1 MKKYLSFIAI
11 ILGIFANLAFFSSE
25 FNALIISVMPMFE
38 TLIPIFVIEAIGVIL
53 AILALTKF
61 KENNNKI
68 INIIGLVLN
77 IIPLVYYFPTLLL
90 IL

>member
-1 MKKYLSFIAI
+1 MKKYLSFIAS
-11 ILGIFANLAFFSSE
+11 ILGIFANLVFFSSE

-53 AILALTKF
+53 TILALTKF

-68 INIIGLVLN
+68 ITIIGLVLN
-77 IIPLVYYFPTLLL
+77 LIPIVYYFPTLLL

>member
-11 ILGIFANLAFFSSE
+11 ILGIFANLVFSSSE
-25 FNALIISVMPMFE
+25 FNALMVSVLPMFE
-38 TLIPIFVIEAIGVIL
+38 TLIPIFVVEAIGVIL

-61 KENNNKI
+61 KEDNNKI
-68 INIIGLVLN
+68 LSIIGLVLN
-77 IIPLVYYFPTLLL
+77 VIPILSYFQTLLL

>member
-38 TLIPIFVIEAIGVIL
+38 TLIPIFIIEAIGIIL

-68 INIIGLVLN
+68 ITIIGLVLN
-77 IIPLVYYFPTLLL
+77 LIPIVYYFPTLLL

>member
-25 FNALIISVMPMFE
+25 FNALIISVMPMFG
-38 TLIPIFVIEAIGVIL
+38 TLIPIFVIEAVGGIL
-53 AILALTKF
+53 AILVLTKY
-61 KENNNKI
+61 KEDNNKI
-68 INIIGLVLN
+68 LTIIGLVLN
-77 IIPLVYYFPTLLL
+77 IIPIVYYLPTLLL

>member
-25 FNALIISVMPMFE
+25 FNTLIISVMPMFE

-68 INIIGLVLN
+68 ITIIGLVLN
-77 IIPLVYYFPTLLL
+77 LIPIVYYFPTLLL

>member
-68 INIIGLVLN
+68 ITIIGLVLN
-77 IIPLVYYFPTLLL
+77 LIPIVYYFPSLLL

>member
-11 ILGIFANLAFFSSE
+11 ILGIFANLVFFSSE

-68 INIIGLVLN
+68 ITIIGLVLN
-77 IIPLVYYFPTLLL
+77 LIPIVYYFPTLLL